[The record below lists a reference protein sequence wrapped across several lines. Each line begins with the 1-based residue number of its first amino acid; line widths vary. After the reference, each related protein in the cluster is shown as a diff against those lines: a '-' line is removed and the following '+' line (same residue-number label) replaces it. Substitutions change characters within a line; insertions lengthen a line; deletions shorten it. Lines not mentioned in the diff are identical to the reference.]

1 MSDPDAA
8 LTGANRIEVTPADAD
23 LGATSFDAPRSLGQ
37 DAWDQLRRN
46 PVVILSAAII
56 AVLIVMA
63 VFPGWFTNRDPRDCN
78 GALTRQ
84 HPSGDAWFGYTL
96 QGCDV
101 YSRTIFGARA
111 SIVVGFLAALG
122 VFVLG
127 VGLGT
132 LAGFVGG
139 AIDSVVSRIA
149 DIFFGIPFVLGA
161 IIVLTS
167 FPSGSQTSFWGPVSK
182 VAFALAALGWPAM
195 ARLSRASTLQV
206 RSADYVAAARAL
218 GATSPRIVRHH
229 VLPNAVQPAIVY
241 ATIALGAFIGAE
253 ATLSYLGVGL
263 QPPVVSWGIDIAD
276 GQDYFRTDPHMLFF
290 PALFLSVTVLAF
302 IMLGDAVRDALDPK
316 LR

>member
-8 LTGANRIEVTPADAD
+8 LGGGNDI
-23 LGATSFDAPRSLGQ
+23 GATRPDAAPAVATDTPRSLSQ
-37 DAWDQLRRN
+37 DAWEQLRRN
-46 PVVILSAAII
+46 PVVIVSGVII
-56 AVLIVMA
+56 ALLLVMA
-63 VFPGWFTNRDPRDCN
+63 VFPGWFTNRDPSRCD
-78 GALTRQ
+78 ARLTRQ
-84 HPSGDAWFGYTL
+84 HPSGDAWFGYSL

-101 YSRTIFGARA
+101 YARTIYGARA
-111 SIVVGFLAALG
+111 SIVVGFMAAAG
-122 VFVLG
+122 VFVVG

-132 LAGFVGG
+132 LAGYLGKFV
-139 AIDSVVSRIA
+139 DSIVSRIA
-149 DIFFGIPFVLGA
+149 DVFFGIPFVLGA

-167 FPSGSQTSFWGPVSK
+167 FPSGSQTSFWGPVTK

-218 GATSPRIVRHH
+218 GATGPRIVRQH
-229 VLPNAVQPAIVY
+229 VLPNAIQPAIVY

-263 QPPVVSWGIDIAD
+263 QPPVVSWGIDINDA
-276 GQDYFRTDPHMLFF
+276 QDYFRTDPHMLFF
-290 PALFLSVTVLAF
+290 PAVFLSVTVLAF